1 MAQGTASR
9 EIVRRRAR
17 RCCDAYAV
25 CLDAGEMLVVAKNLN
40 RRQRLTVQVRTDGTA
55 AQVDQL
61 TRIRP
66 AVDDYF
72 VEDVVRAV
80 GLVRVR
86 VFHFFAYQLFHQ
98 VLFIKPRVEIFKIR
112 GYRILT
118 LVVSPVTS
126 HPHLV
131 GGRLQKLGT
140 TG

>member
-1 MAQGTASR
+1 MRTYRSNEHHRVLRVAEGATSR

-61 TRIRP
+61 TRIRA

-72 VEDVVRAV
+72 VEDVVQP
-80 GLVRVR
+80 
-86 VFHFFAYQLFHQ
+86 VFVF
-98 VLFIKPRVEIFKIR
+98 
-112 GYRILT
+112 T
-118 LVVSPVTS
+118 LA
-126 HPHLV
+126 
-131 GGRLQKLGT
+131 
-140 TG
+140 